1 MALAMISLDYSTNT
15 LKEWD
20 GSEWRVQTFKNAA
33 LMESMAAF
41 IEYENKQLYGVPN
54 PCYSDVDR

>member
-1 MALAMISLDYSTNT
+1 MDYSTNT

-20 GSEWRVQTFKNAA
+20 GSEWRAQTFKNAA

-41 IEYENKQLYGVPN
+41 IEYENKRLYGN
-54 PCYSDVDR
+54 AQPCYSDVDR